1 MTSTSYRSAMH
12 TNQNETPIRRLQ
24 FSTFLI
30 SLISLPMFYF
40 EHELVF
46 FGIAIVLMIL
56 AGFFIYAGRQNRTL
70 LTNIG
75 YLLPISI
82 LNLLAILRL
91 GVTMGFAYAFFALVA
106 LIICD
111 TELGKL
117 KIVAVFVEIIAVIAV
132 LHFAKTPT
140 SFLNLAVAPAINAMN
155 LAFGIYGVAYPVH
168 FLNRQTE
175 LAHNEVTK
183 LLIREEQLTRKI
195 GGDAIMMIDVDRFET
210 IYDAFGPVCMSSL
223 LDQVENLIRQSG
235 RKSDNVFRYGREEF
249 IFELSV
255 NRYQNLI
262 DITERLRKSIENRE
276 FVCGNQKI
284 NITVSIGAAY
294 KPADS
299 HISHKT
305 TLEIAEGLLE
315 QAKSEGRNRVV
326 LKQLTY

>member
-1 MTSTSYRSAMH
+1 MTSTSYRNAMLP
-12 TNQNETPIRRLQ
+12 NPNETPIRRLQ
-24 FSTFLI
+24 ISTTLI
-30 SLISLPMFYF
+30 SCLALPLFYF
-40 EHELVF
+40 EKDFVS
-46 FGIAIVLMIL
+46 FGIAIALIFGSVLS
-56 AGFFIYAGRQNRTL
+56 AFFGRKNRSHLNSL
-70 LTNIG
+70 LF
-75 YLLPISI
+75 LVFASSV
-82 LNLLAILRL
+82 NLLVIFKLGMTTGFVFAI
-91 GVTMGFAYAFFALVA
+91 FALVA
-106 LIICD
+106 LIVCD
-111 TELGKL
+111 TDLGKIRYFAITL
-117 KIVAVFVEIIAVIAV
+117 EIIAAVAV
-132 LHFAKTPT
+132 LYFAKVPT
-140 SFLNLAVAPAINAMN
+140 SFLNIAVAPMVNAMN

-168 FLNRQTE
+168 YLNRQAE
-175 LAHNEVTK
+175 LAQSEVTK

-210 IYDAFGPVCMSSL
+210 IYDTFGPVCMSSL

-255 NRYQNLI
+255 NRYQNLV

-299 HISHKT
+299 HISHET